1 MLHCLLHCGFG
12 VVLLKSFMNALPV
25 CSAVVFDS
33 KELPAIGPQVLCLG
47 NFFCMCHWKQQQQQQ
62 HGRWQGRVEGRLVR
76 PDPHQFHSEPGWGYW
91 ERGRALLCEYTDS
104 LTSHGYKPEANF
116 YFCFCNQCLEPLL
129 SLQHDWIDTPAGFMV
144 RKTQQSVHSCEIT
157 PSYHNVIISV
167 HSSVQLLPAADF
179 LSVCELHF
187 LVSSWKRKWIYTHA
201 ALGSNPH
208 ITSSCLRSQNT
219 LSSYSCIKEH
229 AKSHVWFM
237 LLHEGVMVETL
248 MEWYGPQKCQ
258 KHVRYV
264 ASLIGQLVFFCNGG
278 ADGTEEVEETLNNIL
293 VFSHHV

>member
-33 KELPAIGPQVLCLG
+33 KELPAIGLQVLCSG

-62 HGRWQGRVEGRLVR
+62 HGRWQGRVERRLVR

-144 RKTQQSVHSCEIT
+144 RKNTTECTQLWNHS
-157 PSYHNVIISV
+157 
-167 HSSVQLLPAADF
+167 F
-179 LSVCELHF
+179 LSQCYHQCSLICPIVACCRLF
-187 LVSSWKRKWIYTHA
+187 VSLWA
-201 ALGSNPH
+201 ALFG
-208 ITSSCLRSQNT
+208 
-219 LSSYSCIKEH
+219 K
-229 AKSHVWFM
+229 
-237 LLHEGVMVETL
+237 
-248 MEWYGPQKCQ
+248 
-258 KHVRYV
+258 
-264 ASLIGQLVFFCNGG
+264 
-278 ADGTEEVEETLNNIL
+278 
-293 VFSHHV
+293 